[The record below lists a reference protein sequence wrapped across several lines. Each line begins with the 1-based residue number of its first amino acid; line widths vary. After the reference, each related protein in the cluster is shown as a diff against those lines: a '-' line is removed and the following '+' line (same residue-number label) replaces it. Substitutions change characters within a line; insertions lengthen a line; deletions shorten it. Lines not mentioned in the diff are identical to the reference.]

1 MNKKSIIIKI
11 IFLVVLLLLVGFII
25 YGNNH
30 IVTNTI
36 IFKNDKITEEL
47 NGYKILQ
54 LSDLH
59 AVSFGV
65 DNKRLIAKVDKVN
78 PDIIVITGDIIDSKF
93 SNKKVAT
100 KLVKNLADKY
110 PVYYINGNH
119 EYLLETND
127 LNEFYVSLEEAG
139 AKIINNEYVEIPV
152 GDDSFILY
160 GLDDNNLHDQTLE
173 KMMEENDKD
182 KLSVVLAH
190 EPQWFNKYV
199 ALDVDLVL
207 SGHTH
212 GGQIRVPFIGAI
224 VAPDQGFF
232 PKISDGV
239 YESKDTVMV
248 VSRGLGYTVVPVRL
262 FNDPEIIVIEM
273 NK

>member
-36 IFKNDKITEEL
+36 IFTNDKITEEL

-59 AVSFGV
+59 AASFGV
-65 DNKRLIAKVDKVN
+65 DNKRLIAKVDMVN

-119 EYLLETND
+119 EYLLETNARF
-127 LNEFYVSLEEAG
+127 LQ
-139 AKIINNEYVEIPV
+139 NN
-152 GDDSFILY
+152 
-160 GLDDNNLHDQTLE
+160 
-173 KMMEENDKD
+173 
-182 KLSVVLAH
+182 
-190 EPQWFNKYV
+190 
-199 ALDVDLVL
+199 
-207 SGHTH
+207 
-212 GGQIRVPFIGAI
+212 
-224 VAPDQGFF
+224 
-232 PKISDGV
+232 
-239 YESKDTVMV
+239 
-248 VSRGLGYTVVPVRL
+248 
-262 FNDPEIIVIEM
+262 
-273 NK
+273 